1 MIPNS
6 QTHNCPSFV
15 LFCMIPGS
23 QTRDYPS
30 LTRYCMIPSSQTLN
44 CPSLKQFCMIP
55 NSQTLNCPS
64 LTQFCTSQTVRHT
77 TVHPPYYLLI
87 GENTYFAVRKGLPY
101 TANGV
106 THHLCIIYPS
116 LFDPPFCCMEPADFH
131 LSKHKSSLCR
141 PAHPS
146 DQNITRPPAETE
158 QCHQENLSIC
168 QTSVRSSCYT
178 LQPIRLTG
186 ISPACRLKLSNA
198 IRKIFPF
205 ASLQ

>member
-87 GENTYFAVRKGLPY
+87 GESTYFAVRKSLPY

-131 LSKHKSSLCR
+131 LSKHKS
-141 PAHPS
+141 
-146 DQNITRPPAETE
+146 
-158 QCHQENLSIC
+158 ENLSFC
-168 QTSVRSSCYT
+168 QSSVRSSAYT

-186 ISPACRLKLSNA
+186 ISPARRLKLSNA

-205 ASLQ
+205 ARLQ